1 MSKIEFNKLVN
12 QNIFS
17 SDFTD
22 FCENNVLEFSN
33 EGVCVV
39 YAPNGTGKTSLIKTL
54 NKNTNTEYKL
64 KIDNIEYSTSDSAL
78 PFFIIEDQNNR
89 NIIAGETSDFLIGD
103 NIKKEYELEKQI
115 ALTMEKI
122 KLGFCNEIKSKF
134 FISSASSQLINLIK
148 DPNLKSLVKD
158 LSNSRSKGSNY
169 DAEKLISLF
178 STVIEKDIPDYSEDK
193 LKYMCQDFA
202 SKNSILQKVLDLKSS
217 SITINEEIGQIEENT
232 EAIKILK
239 RFPHVHKCVVCD
251 SDGINTESQVEKKEN
266 NRERIVN
273 TIDDKLKEMINQLID
288 MTFDEDIF
296 NIKEILVKTISTGD
310 IVQLDNLKREIKA
323 YEELYE
329 ILLRNEFLVIY
340 KDNNIESIFADYKKL
355 INEKPEIDQEDLLYI
370 QGIVNDSMSKPL
382 RLDRDKNKNIKIY
395 LSDKEFIGKDRTE
408 LPLSTGEQN
417 FLSLTFEFLKA
428 KKNNDKII
436 VIDDPI
442 SSFDSIYKNKIV
454 YSLIK
459 ILNGTNRLI
468 LTHNLD
474 LVRLINAQYKDC
486 FNLYILNNV
495 NGDSQNGF
503 IKLNKNEQKIL
514 INLKELI
521 ILFKADIFSHIE
533 DAELYLISMI
543 PFMRGYS
550 GIIGKEQDYE
560 KLTNLMHGYKTEKV
574 DVVSIYTSLFG
585 DNGKS
590 ILPEKYEINVEDILR
605 KNFDSSLIIRDYPL
619 LNKTL
624 RHSAI
629 YLSLRLLVEKTL
641 VAKYQ
646 INTEEKKQLGQII
659 SAAFPNQDD
668 KIQMKR
674 RVAFTSKKTLINE
687 FNHFEGN
694 LSIFQPAID
703 ITESA
708 LSREKTQILQLVES
722 IRNEKDA

>member
-1 MSKIEFNKLVN
+1 MSKIEFQKLVN
-12 QNIFS
+12 QNIFG

-22 FCENNVLEFSN
+22 FCENNILEFSN
-33 EGVCVV
+33 EGICIV
-39 YAPNGTGKTSLIKTL
+39 YAPNGTGKTSFIKAL
-54 NKNTNTEYKL
+54 NKYSDTEYKL
-64 KIDNIEYSTSDSAL
+64 KIDETEYYTADKSF

-89 NIIAGETSDFLIGD
+89 NIIAGDTSDFLIGD
-103 NIKKEYELEKQI
+103 NIRKEYELEKQLGSI
-115 ALTMEKI
+115 LEKI
-122 KLGFCNEIKSKF
+122 RTGFCSEIKTKF
-134 FISSASSQLINLIK
+134 SITSSSSVLLNLIQDIGIK
-148 DPNLKSLVKD
+148 NLVKD
-158 LSNSRSKGSNY
+158 LSNARSKGSNY
-169 DAEKLISLF
+169 DAEKIIAIFSKLTENQIPGYSKEKLDYLI
-178 STVIEKDIPDYSEDK
+178 ED
-193 LKYMCQDFA
+193 LL
-202 SKNSILQKVLDLKSS
+202 SKKSILEKVLCLKSS
-217 SITINEEIGQIEENT
+217 TITINEEIEQIEENT

-239 RFPHVHKCVVCD
+239 RFPNVHKCIVCD
-251 SDGINTESQVEKKEN
+251 SNNIDIGSQVTKKEN

-273 TIDDKLKEMINQLID
+273 TIDDNLKEMINQLID
-288 MTFDEDIF
+288 LSFDEDLF
-296 NIKEILVKTISTGD
+296 NVKNILISTISTGD
-310 IVQLDNLKREIKA
+310 ITQLDNLKKEIKA
-323 YEELYE
+323 YKELFE
-329 ILLRNEFLVIY
+329 LLLQNALSNLY
-340 KDNNIESIFADYKKL
+340 KSNDLETVYTEYKKL
-355 INEKPEIDQEDLLYI
+355 IDEKPEIDQEDLLYI

-395 LSDKEFIGKDRTE
+395 LSDKEFIGKDRSE

-428 KKNNDKII
+428 KKNADKIV

-459 ILNGTNRLI
+459 ILNKTNRLI

-495 NGDSQNGF
+495 NGDAQNGF
-503 IKLNKNEQKIL
+503 IRLNKQEQNIM

-521 ILFKADIFSHIE
+521 KLFKSGIFSHIE
-533 DAELYLISMI
+533 DSELYLISMI

-550 GIIGKEQDYE
+550 GIIGKEEDYG
-560 KLTNLMHGYKTEKV
+560 KLTSLMHGYKTEKV
-574 DVVSIYTSLFG
+574 DIVSIYKSLFG
-585 DNGKS
+585 NDCNGY
-590 ILPEKYEINVEDILR
+590 IPAKYEINVDDILK
-605 KNFDSSLIIRDYPL
+605 KNFDNSLIIRDYSL

-624 RHSAI
+624 RHSAT

-641 VAKYQ
+641 VSKYN
-646 INTEEKKQLGQII
+646 IDTNEKKQLGQII
-659 SAAFPNQDD
+659 SAAFPNEND

-708 LSREKTQILQLVES
+708 LSREKTQIFQLVET
-722 IRNEKDA
+722 IRKE

>member
-1 MSKIEFNKLVN
+1 MSKIEFQKLVN
-12 QNIFS
+12 QNIFG

-22 FCENNVLEFSN
+22 FCENNILEFSN
-33 EGVCVV
+33 EGICIV
-39 YAPNGTGKTSLIKTL
+39 YAPNGTGKTSFIKAL
-54 NKNTNTEYKL
+54 NKHADTEYKL
-64 KIDNIEYSTSDSAL
+64 KIDETEYYTADKSF

-89 NIIAGETSDFLIGD
+89 NIIAGDTSDFLIGD
-103 NIKKEYELEKQI
+103 NIRKEYELEKQLGSI
-115 ALTMEKI
+115 LEKI
-122 KLGFCNEIKSKF
+122 RTGFCSEIKTKF
-134 FISSASSQLINLIK
+134 SITSSSSVLLGLIQDIGIK
-148 DPNLKSLVKD
+148 NLVKD
-158 LSNSRSKGSNY
+158 LSNARSKGSNY
-169 DAEKLISLF
+169 DAEKIIAIFSKLTENQIPGYSKEKLDYLI
-178 STVIEKDIPDYSEDK
+178 ED
-193 LKYMCQDFA
+193 LL
-202 SKNSILQKVLDLKSS
+202 SKKSILEKVLCLKSS
-217 SITINEEIGQIEENT
+217 TITINEEIEQIEENT

-239 RFPHVHKCVVCD
+239 RFPNVHKCIVCD
-251 SDGINTESQVEKKEN
+251 SNNLDIGAQVTKKEN

-273 TIDDKLKEMINQLID
+273 TIDDNLKEMINQLID
-288 MTFDEDIF
+288 LTFDEDQF
-296 NIKEILVKTISTGD
+296 NVKNILINTISTGD
-310 IVQLDNLKREIKA
+310 ITQLDNLKKEIKA
-323 YEELYE
+323 YKELFE
-329 ILLRNEFLVIY
+329 LLLQNALLNLY
-340 KDNNIESIFADYKKL
+340 KSNDLETVYTEYKKL
-355 INEKPEIDQEDLLYI
+355 IDEKPEIDQEDLLYI

-395 LSDKEFIGKDRTE
+395 LSDKEFIGKDRSE

-428 KKNNDKII
+428 KKNADKIV

-459 ILNGTNRLI
+459 ILNKTNRLI

-495 NGDSQNGF
+495 NGDAQNGF
-503 IKLNKNEQKIL
+503 IRLNKQEQNIM

-521 ILFKADIFSHIE
+521 KLFKSGIFSYIE
-533 DAELYLISMI
+533 DSELYLISMI

-550 GIIGKEQDYE
+550 GIIGKEEDYE
-560 KLTNLMHGYKTEKV
+560 KLTSLMHGYKTEKV
-574 DVVSIYTSLFG
+574 DIVSIYKSLFG
-585 DNGKS
+585 NDCNGY
-590 ILPEKYEINVEDILR
+590 IPAKYEINVEDILK
-605 KNFDSSLIIRDYPL
+605 KNFDNSLIIRDYSL

-624 RHSAI
+624 RHSAT

-641 VAKYQ
+641 VSKYN
-646 INTEEKKQLGQII
+646 IDTNEKKQLGQII
-659 SAAFPNQDD
+659 SAAFPNEND
-668 KIQMKR
+668 KIQIKR

-708 LSREKTQILQLVES
+708 LSREKTQIFQLVET
-722 IRNEKDA
+722 IRKE

>member
-1 MSKIEFNKLVN
+1 MSKIEFQKLVN
-12 QNIFS
+12 QNIFGY
-17 SDFTD
+17 DFTD

-39 YAPNGTGKTSLIKTL
+39 YAPNGTGKTSFIKAL
-54 NKNTNTEYKL
+54 NKNSNTEYKL
-64 KIDNIEYSTSDSAL
+64 KIDDKEYITSDKSI

-103 NIKKEYELEKQI
+103 NIKKEYELEKQVS
-115 ALTMEKI
+115 LTLEKI
-122 KLGFCNEIKSKF
+122 RNGFCSEIKNNFS
-134 FISSASSQLINLIK
+134 ITSSSSVLIDLIK
-148 DPNLKSLVKD
+148 DMGIKSLVKD
-158 LSNSRSKGSNY
+158 LSNSRSKGANY
-169 DAEKLISLF
+169 DAEKLISVF
-178 STVIEKDIPDYSEDK
+178 SKLTEKEVPNYTEEK
-193 LKYMCQDFA
+193 LKCLIEDLL
-202 SKNSILQKVLDLKSS
+202 SKNSILEKVLNLKSS
-217 SITINEEIGQIEENT
+217 TITINEEIGQIEENT

-239 RFPHVHKCVVCD
+239 RFPNVHKCVVCD
-251 SDGINTESQVEKKEN
+251 SNNIDIQAQVTKKEN

-273 TIDDKLKEMINQLID
+273 TIDDKLKDMINQLID
-288 MTFDEDIF
+288 YTFNEDQF
-296 NIKEILVKTISTGD
+296 NVKEILIETISTGD
-310 IVQLDNLKREIKA
+310 IAKLDNLKKEIKA
-323 YEELYE
+323 YRELFE
-329 ILLRNEFLVIY
+329 VLLENTLVNIY
-340 KDNNIESIFADYKKL
+340 KSNDLETVYTEYKKL
-355 INEKPEIDQEDLLYI
+355 IDEKPEIDQEDLLYI

-382 RLDRDKNKNIKIY
+382 ILDRDKNKNIKIY
-395 LSDKEFIGKDRTE
+395 LSDKEFIGKDRSE

-428 KKNNDKII
+428 KKNIDKII

-486 FNLYILNNV
+486 FHLYILNNV
-495 NGDSQNGF
+495 NGDAQNGF
-503 IKLNKNEQKIL
+503 IRLNKKEQNIM

-521 ILFKADIFSHIE
+521 KLFKTDIFPYIE
-533 DAELYLISMI
+533 DCELYLISMV

-550 GIIGKEQDYE
+550 GIVGKEEDYE

-574 DVVSIYTSLFG
+574 DLVSIYKSLFG
-585 DNGKS
+585 NDCKE
-590 ILPEKYEINVEDILR
+590 IMPDKYEINVDDILK
-605 KNFDSSLIIRDYPL
+605 KNFDNSSIVKDYSL

-624 RHSAI
+624 RHSAT

-641 VAKYQ
+641 VTKYS
-646 INTEEKKQLGQII
+646 INTNENKQLGQII
-659 SAAFPNQDD
+659 SAAFPNEND
-668 KIQMKR
+668 KIQIKR

-708 LSREKTQILQLVES
+708 LAREKTQIYQLIET
-722 IRNEKDA
+722 IREE

>member
-1 MSKIEFNKLVN
+1 M
-12 QNIFS
+12 
-17 SDFTD
+17 
-22 FCENNVLEFSN
+22 
-33 EGVCVV
+33 
-39 YAPNGTGKTSLIKTL
+39 
-54 NKNTNTEYKL
+54 
-64 KIDNIEYSTSDSAL
+64 
-78 PFFIIEDQNNR
+78 
-89 NIIAGETSDFLIGD
+89 
-103 NIKKEYELEKQI
+103 
-115 ALTMEKI
+115 
-122 KLGFCNEIKSKF
+122 
-134 FISSASSQLINLIK
+134 
-148 DPNLKSLVKD
+148 
-158 LSNSRSKGSNY
+158 
-169 DAEKLISLF
+169 
-178 STVIEKDIPDYSEDK
+178 
-193 LKYMCQDFA
+193 
-202 SKNSILQKVLDLKSS
+202 
-217 SITINEEIGQIEENT
+217 
-232 EAIKILK
+232 
-239 RFPHVHKCVVCD
+239 
-251 SDGINTESQVEKKEN
+251 
-266 NRERIVN
+266 
-273 TIDDKLKEMINQLID
+273 
-288 MTFDEDIF
+288 
-296 NIKEILVKTISTGD
+296 
-310 IVQLDNLKREIKA
+310 
-323 YEELYE
+323 
-329 ILLRNEFLVIY
+329 
-340 KDNNIESIFADYKKL
+340 
-355 INEKPEIDQEDLLYI
+355 
-370 QGIVNDSMSKPL
+370 

-590 ILPEKYEINVEDILR
+590 VLPEKYEINVEDILR

-722 IRNEKDA
+722 IRNKKDA